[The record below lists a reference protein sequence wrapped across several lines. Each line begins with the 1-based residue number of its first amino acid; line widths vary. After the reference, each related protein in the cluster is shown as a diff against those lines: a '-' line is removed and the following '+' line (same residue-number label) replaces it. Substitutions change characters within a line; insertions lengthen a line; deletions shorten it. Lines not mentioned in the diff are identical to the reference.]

1 MSIIYVHQSITGV
14 SHHRNTIK
22 TGEPLQLKAILQEF
36 SRSQDPKEKG
46 QFVVRPYEV
55 VRTVAQASVT
65 TRLML
70 LICNGRYYF
79 ILREFKSNYKA
90 DFIKY
95 GTVCVSSGVQ
105 LSLML
110 SERTSTSTTSWNKS
124 GHVAQERRDFIKYAL
139 AKGYERD
146 AGNKQEGIPEAF
158 SNILRFYRTQNLT
171 PAHMSQGLQEIV
183 CFPWGCI
190 DINDPSVYP

>member
-1 MSIIYVHQSITGV
+1 MKIIVLLTFICAFAV
-14 SHHRNTIK
+14 SCR
-22 TGEPLQLKAILQEF
+22 AAF
-36 SRSQDPKEKG
+36 
-46 QFVVRPYEV
+46 
-55 VRTVAQASVT
+55 
-65 TRLML
+65 
-70 LICNGRYYF
+70 
-79 ILREFKSNYKA
+79 
-90 DFIKY
+90 
-95 GTVCVSSGVQ
+95 
-105 LSLML
+105 
-110 SERTSTSTTSWNKS
+110 SERNVVNLIRS
-124 GHVAQERRDFIKYAL
+124 VPVEERRDFIKYAL